1 MLCQPN
7 LRFPITD
14 FLEKMQWLSPISAS
28 AEHLM
33 PHTMRNYILNLQ
45 RQSLAE
51 EPTLLG
57 KGLENV
63 EISVVKKRT
72 TKLEEDISQK
82 WSSLGKDPC
91 NQL

>member
-1 MLCQPN
+1 
-7 LRFPITD
+7 
-14 FLEKMQWLSPISAS
+14 
-28 AEHLM
+28 
-33 PHTMRNYILNLQ
+33 MRNYILNLQ

-72 TKLEEDISQK
+72 TKLEEGILQK